1 MIPQRMLGEDD
12 PTALLALIRESF
24 AYMEGRI
31 DPPSS
36 MTRLTPDS
44 ICEHLGKGE
53 IWTLGAPTAPEA
65 CIFLTPDP
73 PALYLGKL
81 AVAATARRKGYG
93 RALVTH
99 AETRARTLGFDRI
112 TLQSR
117 IELTENHTAF
127 RHLGFTKIAVT
138 AHPGY
143 TRPTSITFEKRL
155 QVFPV

>member
-1 MIPQRMLGEDD
+1 MTPCQMQDGDD
-12 PTALLALIRESF
+12 PTALLALIRDCF

-36 MTRLTPDS
+36 MTRLTTES
-44 ICEHLGKGE
+44 IHDQIVTGE
-53 IWTLGAPTAPEA
+53 IWTLGNATRPEA
-65 CIFLTPDP
+65 CIFLTPDA

-81 AVAATARRKGYG
+81 AVAATARRKGHG
-93 RALVTH
+93 RTLVAH
-99 AETRARTLGFDRI
+99 AETRARALGFDRL

-117 IELTENHTAF
+117 IELTENHTTF

-155 QVFPV
+155 